1 MASRYSGWGVL
12 GPALASTG
20 QTWGRPGRP
29 GRAGL
34 AGVWGLEAAG
44 AAAVEGEVDFDFL
57 EVGELGADFVL
68 LVFVGIDQDEGA
80 DFAAGQLGVAA
91 EFVDATDEVAHIV
104 VVEAAGELLFEQLLL
119 LDEAA
124 YFAQVAF
131 QEGVVQVVGALFG
144 VVHGVQGAVFGCF
157 AGPGRVG

>member
-44 AAAVEGEVDFDFL
+44 AAAVEGEVDFDLL

-68 LVFVGIDQDEGA
+68 LVFVGVDEDESA
-80 DFAAGQLGVAA
+80 DFASWQLGVAA
-91 EFVDATDEVAHIV
+91 EFVDAADEVADV
-104 VVEAAGELLFEQLLL
+104 LVVEVAGEFLFEQLLL
-119 LDEAA
+119 LDEPAD
-124 YFAQVAF
+124 FLQVAF
-131 QEGVVQVVGALFG
+131 
-144 VVHGVQGAVFGCF
+144 
-157 AGPGRVG
+157 